1 MSAAP
6 PDAAMPAC
14 RPQSALTLIVA
25 ATQNLG
31 IGKNG
36 TLPWPSLK
44 SEMAYFARVTKRP
57 PKSSPPGTRNA
68 VIMGRKTWESIPPKF
83 RPLKDRVNVVVTSSG
98 RLAGA
103 EPEKAHEQGIV
114 VARSLEEAVE
124 CLTPPAGEDGS
135 ESSGDAAAGLPPIG
149 KMFVIGGSSL
159 YRAVLDL
166 PQAKRVLLTKIYKDY
181 DCDTFFPLDLE
192 GEEGTRLGW
201 MRASKHEL
209 EEFVGEGIQDERMR
223 EGDVE
228 FEFCMFNSD

>member
-1 MSAAP
+1 MTTAP
-6 PDAAMPAC
+6 ANAPMPPH
-14 RPQSALTLIVA
+14 RSQLTLIVA

-57 PKSSPPGTRNA
+57 PHSSPPGTKNA

-83 RPLKDRVNVVVTSSG
+83 RPLRDRVNVVVTSSG
-98 RLAGA
+98 RLAGV
-103 EPEKAHEQGIV
+103 EPEKAREQAVV
-114 VARSLEEAVE
+114 VATSLEEAVG
-124 CLTPPAGEDGS
+124 CLRPADEKEDTGT
-135 ESSGDAAAGLPPIG
+135 GDASTSLPPIG
-149 KMFVIGGSSL
+149 KMFIIGGSSL
-159 YRAVLDL
+159 YRAALDL

-192 GEEGTRLGW
+192 GEEGKRRGW
-201 MRASKHEL
+201 VRASKAKL
-209 EEFVGEGIQDERMR
+209 QEFVGEEIQDTRMR

-228 FEFCMFNSD
+228 FELCMFERG